1 MIKVI
6 RTKEK
11 RMIRLIYPWPMM
23 WFKLQATIADVLCRE
38 GYAHKRGFCAVTRNR
53 PMMWF
58 KDRKTDQP

>member
-1 MIKVI
+1 
-6 RTKEK
+6 
-11 RMIRLIYPWPMM
+11 MM